1 MATDDLLADRPPA
14 ENESARVRARVVA
27 ARERAAER
35 FAEEPGVFANAQLG
49 ARQVRRHCRLS
60 GSTRALLRTAAERL
74 GLTARALDRVRK
86 VARTI
91 ADLEG
96 APEITDTHLAE
107 ALQYRGVDREWK
119 QQQE

>member
-1 MATDDLLADRPPA
+1 LTPE

-27 ARERAAER
+27 ARELAAHR

-49 ARQVRRHCRLS
+49 ARQVRRPCRLM

-96 APEITDTHLAE
+96 ASEIGDAHLAE
-107 ALQYRGVDREWK
+107 ALQYRGFDRAALLS
-119 QQQE
+119 QE